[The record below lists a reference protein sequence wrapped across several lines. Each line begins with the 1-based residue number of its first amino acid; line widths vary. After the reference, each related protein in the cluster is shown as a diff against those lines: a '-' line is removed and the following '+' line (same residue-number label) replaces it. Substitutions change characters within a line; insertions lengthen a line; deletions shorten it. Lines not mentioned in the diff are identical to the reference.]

1 MYEGL
6 ARVERK
12 IAAQRLA
19 ALCQEKS
26 SLMQRVTNLFRV

>member
-1 MYEGL
+1 MYEGR

-12 IAAQRLA
+12 MEAHRLA

-26 SLMQRVTNLFRV
+26 WLMQRVTNLFRV